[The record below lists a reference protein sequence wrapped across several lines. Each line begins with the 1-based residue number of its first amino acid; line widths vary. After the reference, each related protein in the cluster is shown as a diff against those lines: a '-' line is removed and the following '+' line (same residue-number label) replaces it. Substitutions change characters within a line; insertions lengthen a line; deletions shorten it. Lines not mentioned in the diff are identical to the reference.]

1 MNISEIFDQLFY
13 GPYEF
18 LLPVF
23 GAVGIFIGIDV
34 ILNFIFGSIS
44 SLFSSRR

>member
-1 MNISEIFDQLFY
+1 MDISEIFGSLFY

-23 GAVGIFIGIDV
+23 GAVGVLIGVDV
-34 ILNFIFGSIS
+34 ILNFVFGAVS
-44 SLFSSRR
+44 SLFSRR